1 MHDIDIARTSA
12 LSLYMTP
19 MTPYAN
25 TMAGSAIRGR
35 AKAAVWAVGV
45 RASADGHGLTGEIG
59 EVKGLT
65 AVISMPSNPCDD
77 DT

>member
-45 RASADGHGLTGEIG
+45 RASADGHVITGDNG
-59 EVKGLT
+59 EVKGLIEHSPFLSSD
-65 AVISMPSNPCDD
+65 VPSL
-77 DT
+77 

>member
-45 RASADGHGLTGEIG
+45 RASADGHAITGDSRG
-59 EVKGLT
+59 GKGLR
-65 AVISMPSNPCDD
+65 V
-77 DT
+77 

>member
-45 RASADGHGLTGEIG
+45 RASADRRYHTQ
-59 EVKGLT
+59 
-65 AVISMPSNPCDD
+65 SSS
-77 DT
+77 